1 MAHWATDFLG
11 KSWEAGARGPET
23 FDCFGLLSEVYRI
36 YFCEILPVY
45 PFNPQDVVGISRTIL
60 TESRGNDWTAVNKP
74 QEFDAVGM
82 GKKNSIHH
90 VGIWTNADGGKI
102 VHASDGKSVMIQSIA
117 ELTRLGFGRIEF
129 YRHASCN

>member
-11 KSWEAGARGPET
+11 KTWEAGARGPET

-36 YFCEILPVY
+36 YFGEILPTY
-45 PFNPQDVVGISRTIL
+45 PINPNDVIGISRIIS
-60 TESRGNDWTAVNKP
+60 TESKGGDWFQVKEP
-74 QEFDAVGM
+74 KEFDAVGM

-90 VGIWTNADGGKI
+90 VGIWTSADGGKI
-102 VHASDGKSVMIQSIA
+102 VHASDGKSVMVQSTA

-129 YRHASCN
+129 YRHASCK